1 MNSEQSRPF
10 LIRRHLREIAKR
22 MNAGPTLTRRAE
34 HYALDCFEI
43 DHASAFAAIKS
54 GERWLKAML
63 PTAGVMQ

>member
-22 MNAGPTLTRRAE
+22 MNADPTLTRRAE

-43 DHASAFAAIKS
+43 DKASASAAIRS
-54 GERWLKAML
+54 AERWLKTMIVSRV
-63 PTAGVMQ
+63 TG